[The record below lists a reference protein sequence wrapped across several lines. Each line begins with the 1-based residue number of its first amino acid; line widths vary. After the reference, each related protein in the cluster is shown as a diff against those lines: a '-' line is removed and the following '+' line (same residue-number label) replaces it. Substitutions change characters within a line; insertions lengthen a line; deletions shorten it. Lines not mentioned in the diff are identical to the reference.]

1 MIGVRFSS
9 PAPTY
14 LKGKILGRVFIEQA
28 MQRTGINRTNLVGV
42 ITYLIRTKQAS
53 GQGDALKRLE
63 SGEFDGV
70 NFDELIISAYQLEKP
85 EPEIVALDEDDGYH
99 D

>member
-1 MIGVRFSS
+1 
-9 PAPTY
+9 
-14 LKGKILGRVFIEQA
+14 

-53 GQGDALKRLE
+53 GQGDAIKRLE

-70 NFDELIISAYQLEKP
+70 DFDELLISSYQTVQP
-85 EPEIVALDEDDGYH
+85 EPEPEPDIVVLDEDDGYH

>member
-1 MIGVRFSS
+1 M
-9 PAPTY
+9 
-14 LKGKILGRVFIEQA
+14 GKVFVEEA

-53 GQGDALKRLE
+53 GQGDAIKRLE
-63 SGEFDGV
+63 AGEFDGV
-70 NFDELIISAYQLEKP
+70 DFDELIISAYQVEKP
-85 EPEIVALDEDDGYH
+85 KPEIAVLDEDDGYH

>member
-1 MIGVRFSS
+1 MV
-9 PAPTY
+9 
-14 LKGKILGRVFIEQA
+14 KVFVEEA

-53 GQGDALKRLE
+53 GQGDAIKRLE

-70 NFDELIISAYQLEKP
+70 DFDELIISAYQVEKP
-85 EPEIVALDEDDGYH
+85 EPETVEQKDAEE
-99 D
+99 

>member
-1 MIGVRFSS
+1 M
-9 PAPTY
+9 
-14 LKGKILGRVFIEQA
+14 GRVFIEQA

-53 GQGDALKRLE
+53 GQGDAIKRLE

-70 NFDELIISAYQLEKP
+70 DFEELIISGYQTVKP
-85 EPEIVALDEDDGYH
+85 EPESEEKQILVLDEDDGYH

>member
-1 MIGVRFSS
+1 M
-9 PAPTY
+9 
-14 LKGKILGRVFIEQA
+14 GKVFVEEA

-42 ITYLIRTKQAS
+42 ITYLIRTKQAN
-53 GQGDALKRLE
+53 GQGDAIKRLE

-70 NFDELIISAYQLEKP
+70 DFDELIISGYQTVQP
-85 EPEIVALDEDDGYH
+85 EPDIVVLDEDDGYH

>member
-1 MIGVRFSS
+1 M
-9 PAPTY
+9 
-14 LKGKILGRVFIEQA
+14 GKVFVEEA

-53 GQGDALKRLE
+53 GQGDAIKRLE
-63 SGEFDGV
+63 SGEFDDV
-70 NFDELIISAYQLEKP
+70 DFDELIISSYQTVQP
-85 EPEIVALDEDDGYH
+85 EPEPDIVVLDEDDGYH

>member
-1 MIGVRFSS
+1 
-9 PAPTY
+9 
-14 LKGKILGRVFIEQA
+14 LGKVFVEEA

-53 GQGDALKRLE
+53 GQGDAIKRLE

-70 NFDELIISAYQLEKP
+70 DFDELIISAYQVEKP
-85 EPEIVALDEDDGYH
+85 KPKIAVLDEDDGYH

>member
-1 MIGVRFSS
+1 
-9 PAPTY
+9 
-14 LKGKILGRVFIEQA
+14 

-53 GQGDALKRLE
+53 GQGDALNRLE

-70 NFDELIISAYQLEKP
+70 DFDELMISAYQKEKP
-85 EPEIVALDEDDGYH
+85 EIVVLDEDDGYH